1 MQPRLKVNLL
11 TEAMPESL
19 KFLYRNGKGE
29 VGPLVAIPFSTEREK
44 WETAESLK
52 TAKAF

>member
-19 KFLYRNGKGE
+19 KFPNRNSKGE
-29 VGPLVAIPFSTEREK
+29 IGPLVAIPFSTEREK
-44 WETAESLK
+44 RETAESLK